1 MIRKAA
7 LALSSLAIAGL
18 LALSPSG
25 AEAQTTITCESR
37 GHDRAYCAADT
48 RGGVR
53 LVRQL
58 SDARCESG
66 RSWGADRSGIW
77 VSQGCRGQFAVGSTY
92 GGGQWGGSGRGD
104 GRYGDRDGRYGGRDG
119 RYDGRDRR
127 YDDRDNRYDH
137 RSRRAM
143 EERAER
149 VCRAAVGER
158 LRNIRRSDVRADYRG
173 RDRAGNLVV
182 RWDAN
187 RVDGS
192 CIVSTGGR
200 VLDIRYDRRR

>member
-18 LALSPSG
+18 LALSPSR

-37 GHDRAYCAADT
+37 GHDRAYCAVDT

-66 RSWGADRSGIW
+66 RSWGTDRGGIW
-77 VSQGCRGQFAVGSTY
+77 VSQGCRAQFAVGTTY
-92 GGGQWGGSGRGD
+92 GGGQWGGSDRGD
-104 GRYGDRDGRYGGRDG
+104 GRYDGRDG
-119 RYDGRDRR
+119 RYDGRDGR
-127 YDDRDNRYDH
+127 YDRRDGRYDN
-137 RSRRAM
+137 RSRRAV

-149 VCRAAVGER
+149 ACRSAVGER
-158 LRNIRRSDVRADYRG
+158 FRNIRRSDVRADYRG

-182 RWDAN
+182 RWDA
-187 RVDGS
+187 RRADGR

-200 VLDIRYDRRR
+200 VLDIRADRRR

>member
-18 LALSPSG
+18 LALSPRG

-66 RSWGADRSGIW
+66 RSWGTDRSGIW
-77 VSQGCRGQFAVGSTY
+77 VSQGCRAQFAVGSTY
-92 GGGQWGGSGRGD
+92 GGGQWGGSDRDD
-104 GRYGDRDGRYGGRDG
+104 GRYGDRDG

-137 RSRRAM
+137 RSRRAI

-158 LRNIRRSDVRADYRG
+158 FRNIRRSDVRADFRG

-200 VLDIRYDRRR
+200 LLDIRYDRRR